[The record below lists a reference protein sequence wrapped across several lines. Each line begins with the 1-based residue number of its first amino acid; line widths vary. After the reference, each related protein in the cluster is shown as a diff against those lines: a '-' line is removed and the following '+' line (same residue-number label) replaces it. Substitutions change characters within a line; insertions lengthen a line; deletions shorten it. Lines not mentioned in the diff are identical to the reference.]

1 MSYGAAAALQAAIW
15 GHLTGW
21 PALAGVPVVD
31 EMPAGQQPET
41 FILLGPEVVLDQ
53 SDKTGGGAEHRLTLS
68 VISTA
73 GGFLAAKTAA
83 AAVSAALVDA
93 PLVLTTGQLV
103 GQLVGLGFVRAVARR
118 LDQGAVRRI
127 DLTFRARIEF

>member
-21 PALAGVPVVD
+21 PALAAVPVVD

-53 SDKTGGGAEHRLTLS
+53 SDKTGSGAEHRLTLS

-73 GGFLAAKTAA
+73 AGFLAAKTAA

-93 PLVLTTGQLV
+93 PLALAT